1 MSKTPESVKPT
12 AAKAGKATSKTPEK
26 VAPKASKQAVP
37 VAPSRV
43 RSEAGR
49 SRSESRTIVRP
60 ERPHEKPK
68 APVTNLRSP
77 FTKDELNKW
86 REVLLARRTEIV
98 SDIFDLEKDA
108 MEAEDG
114 HTTPLHAAERG
125 SDAEMQEVSLGL
137 AGEEKNLVWQ
147 IDRALRKIDKNLP
160 LPFGICEHT
169 REGISK
175 NRLALIPWT
184 PLSIEGATYL
194 EENALT
200 LEDLLLDD

>member
-1 MSKTPESVKPT
+1 MPKTPEPVKPS
-12 AAKAGKATSKTPEK
+12 AVKAGKTTSKTIEKPE
-26 VAPKASKQAVP
+26 SKSGKMKVP

-43 RSEAGR
+43 RSESGR
-49 SRSESRTIVRP
+49 SRSESRIVTRP

-77 FTKDELNKW
+77 FTKEELGKW
-86 REVLLARRTEIV
+86 KEVLLARRTEIV
-98 SDIFDLEKDA
+98 SDITDLEKDA